1 MSPTQPS
8 IVISSSD
15 LERLE
20 TLLDRPQ
27 HASAAGADLLRQE
40 LNRADVRS
48 PQDMPTDVIT
58 MNSTARFL
66 NVDSGETREMS
77 LVYPGDADAA
87 AGRVSIL
94 APVGSAL
101 LGMAVGQEIDWPG
114 PDGRHLRLRVE
125 EILFQPE
132 ATGDFTR

>member
-1 MSPTQPS
+1 MSQTQPS

-27 HASAAGADLLRQE
+27 YASTAGADLLRRE
-40 LNRADVRS
+40 INRADVRS
-48 PQDMPTDVIT
+48 PQEMPADVIT
-58 MNSTARFL
+58 MNSTARFR

-77 LVYPGDADAA
+77 LVYPSEADAG

-101 LGMAVGQEIDWPG
+101 LGLSVGQEIDWPG
-114 PDGRHLRLRVE
+114 PDGRQLRLRVE
-125 EILFQPE
+125 AILHQPE
-132 ATGDFTR
+132 AAGDFTR

>member
-1 MSPTQPS
+1 MSQTQPS

-27 HASAAGADLLRQE
+27 HASTAGADLLRRE
-40 LNRADVRS
+40 LNRADVHS
-48 PQDMPTDVIT
+48 PQEMPSDVIT
-58 MNSTARFL
+58 MNTTARFR

-77 LVYPGDADAA
+77 LVYPGEADVA

-101 LGMAVGQEIDWPG
+101 LGLSVGQEIDWPG

-125 EILFQPE
+125 AILHQPE
-132 ATGDFTR
+132 AAGDFTR